1 MKKSIS
7 ILFSLLSFLV
17 LCAFSFK
24 ASTPPSTMYPALEA
38 FFSSL
43 ETKKI
48 DNSRLPALQK
58 IKEDISSSN
67 QYFDETNLVFYC
79 SENSFRSQASQ
90 VFAQTLC
97 AVNKRRKV
105 KVFST
110 GVVATEVDP
119 RLISYLKKIGYKVNS
134 TINEGKI
141 TYELKYSDR
150 SDPIILYS
158 KGPTDKTLPKNNIT
172 SIIVC
177 DMQMET
183 ECKDLHTATTAVK
196 LPFVKITKGDT
207 DDKIELTIRNI
218 AAEMAYVTKK

>member
-1 MKKSIS
+1 MKKTI
-7 ILFSLLSFLV
+7 ILLFSLLTFLV

-24 ASTPPSTMYPALEA
+24 ASNPPLTMYPELEA
-38 FFSSL
+38 FFSL
-43 ETKKI
+43 IETNQV
-48 DNSRLPALQK
+48 DNTRLSALQK

-119 RLISYLKKIGYKVNS
+119 RLISYLKKIGYKVSS
-134 TINEGKI
+134 TMKEGKT
-141 TYELKYSDR
+141 TYELKYNDR
-150 SDPIILYS
+150 SDPIILFS
-158 KGPTDKTLPKNNIT
+158 KEPTDKTLPKSNIT

-177 DMQMET
+177 DMQTET
-183 ECKDLHTATTAVK
+183 ECKHLQTATSPVK
-196 LPFVKITKGDT
+196 LPFVKITKEDP
-207 DDKIELTIRNI
+207 DAKIESTIRNI
-218 AAEMAYVTKK
+218 ATEMAYVTKK